1 MKHNR
6 AATVPVLCC
15 HRGSLSNTGHLNA
28 ASISAPRRSFV
39 NRSGWREFQTVLTG
53 LRRDCPTA
61 LPVVVRAS
69 WLPET
74 VLGQCLRRD
83 KRFVVLLNDEM
94 GEPPAVEVL
103 CHEWA
108 HALAWNFAVDRLIN
122 APDTD
127 PVEFERAC
135 HDEAR
140 GCAYSLVWRAYL
152 DVIRDAA

>member
-1 MKHNR
+1 MISTGRHS
-6 AATVPVLCC
+6 APVLCC
-15 HRGSLSNTGHLNA
+15 HRGALSRAGA
-28 ASISAPRRSFV
+28 GYVESISASSRGLLGRT
-39 NRSGWREFQTVLTG
+39 GWREFPTVLTG
-53 LRRDCPTA
+53 LRRECPAA

-69 WLPET
+69 WLPENL
-74 VLGQCLRRD
+74 LGQCLRRE

-94 GEPPAVEVL
+94 GEPQAVEVL

-122 APDTD
+122 AADTD

-135 HDEAR
+135 HDEAW
-140 GCAYSLVWRAYL
+140 GCAYSRVWRAYL

>member
-1 MKHNR
+1 MISTSRHF
-6 AATVPVLCC
+6 APVLCC
-15 HRGSLSNTGHLNA
+15 HRGALSRAGA
-28 ASISAPRRSFV
+28 GYAESISASSRGLLGRT
-39 NRSGWREFQTVLTG
+39 GWREFQTVLTG
-53 LRRDCPTA
+53 LRRECPAA

-69 WLPET
+69 WLPENL
-74 VLGQCLRRD
+74 LGQCLRRD

-94 GEPPAVEVL
+94 GEPQAVEVL

-135 HDEAR
+135 HDEAW
-140 GCAYSLVWRAYL
+140 GCAYSRVWRAYL